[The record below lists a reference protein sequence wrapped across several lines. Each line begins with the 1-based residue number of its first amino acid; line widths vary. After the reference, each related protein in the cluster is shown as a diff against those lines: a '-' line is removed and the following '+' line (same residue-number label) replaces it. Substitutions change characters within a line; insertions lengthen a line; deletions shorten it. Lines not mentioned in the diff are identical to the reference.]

1 MKPMVKI
8 KQTYF
13 QQTNLSNIAE
23 TIKKAEEIFYKNVL
37 SVKKLMKEIGDIKKI
52 VHKEQKIFSCMTIVI
67 LLIKQFL
74 QN

>member
-13 QQTNLSNIAE
+13 QQTDLSNIAE

-52 VHKEQKIFSCMTIVI
+52 VHKEQKIF
-67 LLIKQFL
+67 FL
-74 QN
+74 A

>member
-13 QQTNLSNIAE
+13 QQTNLTNIAE

-37 SVKKLMKEIGDIKKI
+37 SVKKLMKEIGDIKEI
-52 VHKEQKIFSCMTIVI
+52 VHKEQKIF
-67 LLIKQFL
+67 FL
-74 QN
+74 A

>member
-37 SVKKLMKEIGDIKKI
+37 SVKKLMKEIGDIKEI
-52 VHKEQKIFSCMTIVI
+52 VHKEQKIF
-67 LLIKQFL
+67 FL
-74 QN
+74 A

>member
-37 SVKKLMKEIGDIKKI
+37 SVKKLMKEIGDVKKI
-52 VHKEQKIFSCMTIVI
+52 VHKEQKIF
-67 LLIKQFL
+67 FL
-74 QN
+74 A

>member
-37 SVKKLMKEIGDIKKI
+37 SVKKLMKEIGDIKKT
-52 VHKEQKIFSCMTIVI
+52 VHKEQKIF
-67 LLIKQFL
+67 FL
-74 QN
+74 A

>member
-23 TIKKAEEIFYKNVL
+23 AIKKAEEIFYKNVL

-52 VHKEQKIFSCMTIVI
+52 VHKEQKIF
-67 LLIKQFL
+67 FL
-74 QN
+74 A

>member
-52 VHKEQKIFSCMTIVI
+52 VHKEQKIF
-67 LLIKQFL
+67 FL
-74 QN
+74 AWR

>member
-1 MKPMVKI
+1 MNPMVKI

-37 SVKKLMKEIGDIKKI
+37 SVKKLMKEIGDIKEI
-52 VHKEQKIFSCMTIVI
+52 VHKEQKIF
-67 LLIKQFL
+67 FL
-74 QN
+74 A

>member
-13 QQTNLSNIAE
+13 QQTDLSNIAE

-37 SVKKLMKEIGDIKKI
+37 SVKKLMKEIGDIKEI
-52 VHKEQKIFSCMTIVI
+52 VHKEQKIF
-67 LLIKQFL
+67 FL
-74 QN
+74 A

>member
-37 SVKKLMKEIGDIKKI
+37 SVKKLMKETGDIKKI
-52 VHKEQKIFSCMTIVI
+52 VHKEQKIF
-67 LLIKQFL
+67 FL
-74 QN
+74 A

>member
-37 SVKKLMKEIGDIKKI
+37 SVKKLMKEIGDIKEI
-52 VHKEQKIFSCMTIVI
+52 VHKEQKIF
-67 LLIKQFL
+67 FL
-74 QN
+74 HDDSNIID

>member
-23 TIKKAEEIFYKNVL
+23 TIKKAEEIFYKIVL
-37 SVKKLMKEIGDIKKI
+37 SVKKLMKEIGDIKEI
-52 VHKEQKIFSCMTIVI
+52 VHKEQKIF
-67 LLIKQFL
+67 FL
-74 QN
+74 A

>member
-52 VHKEQKIFSCMTIVI
+52 VHKEQKIF
-67 LLIKQFL
+67 FL
-74 QN
+74 A

>member
-37 SVKKLMKEIGDIKKI
+37 SLKKLMKEIGDIKEI
-52 VHKEQKIFSCMTIVI
+52 VHKEQKIF
-67 LLIKQFL
+67 FL
-74 QN
+74 A